1 MSNGSTPA
9 VGASR
14 TGACERCH
22 RRKVRCTKTQPCSPC
37 ARANVPCRYTASDNQ
52 LRRQNVL
59 RLEQQVKELRADNE
73 ALRRSSEGASV
84 QGQRSRVLSPEVG
97 NGGQGMAYATPS
109 ASHFDTNNS
118 NAGLGHAV
126 NGDGEVADQ
135 VVHLSLIAGGGHHF
149 VGSTSGLLLAN
160 LLQSRPQPQSATGD
174 SSGWQPNAVIDS
186 NPSHSTSSLP
196 PKPLAKELIAAY
208 CSHDHLCYPF
218 LSTKALHRSLDA
230 VYDADNGK
238 ADPADAFVVDMTLA
252 IGTAQV
258 HKFNWNGMY
267 DAETHYNRA
276 MTRLVDVLARDGI
289 VRVQALLL
297 VCQYRM
303 GTTSSNTQTSVWHLI
318 GVAARTCLELGL
330 HRASAYALPD
340 GQDSSPAVSESAWAQ
355 KSEEMEIKRR
365 CFWSMVAL
373 DRVTSLA
380 LGRPFA
386 IQLDDIE
393 VDLPVHEPSTSIPP
407 QSSLSEA
414 EYGTPHW
421 HLATSIFAHIVRYR
435 LICGKIMTSLHRYS
449 KHASSVDHSA
459 VRESLSQELQDW
471 LVQTADLPLVPSQSA
486 QPASPARVSSFR
498 SEEWYRLLYHNGMLM
513 LFRPSPCLNDATRN
527 SAALQH
533 IFDSSRESINLYAT
547 LHRSRRMNYSWITM
561 HAVFMAG
568 LSYIYALRNHFQ
580 ALRTAS
586 SSSEG
591 GPAEEHKATLQTNP
605 SINQVVND
613 TRSCSKVLVA
623 VSERWDLAR
632 TCSELFDRL
641 SDAVVS
647 DVVEARSA
655 VPPTPGP
662 VHHQMQSPGTLRNAS
677 TLGLAGATPVAL
689 QDDVYAT
696 SSGFVNM
703 TVDSTLRDCYPDL
716 QNLGYDQYHNDAI
729 AQLSQDWF
737 FGIGDP
743 GGRYY

>member
-1 MSNGSTPA
+1 M
-9 VGASR
+9 
-14 TGACERCH
+14 
-22 RRKVRCTKTQPCSPC
+22 
-37 ARANVPCRYTASDNQ
+37 
-52 LRRQNVL
+52 L
-59 RLEQQVKELRADNE
+59 RLEQQVRELRADNE
-73 ALRRSSEGASV
+73 ALRRSSEGNGVQRASPT
-84 QGQRSRVLSPEVG
+84 L
-97 NGGQGMAYATPS
+97 GGMSYATPT
-109 ASHFDTNNS
+109 ASTSQLDTGGPNIGGVN
-118 NAGLGHAV
+118 GGH
-126 NGDGEVADQ
+126 GDGEVADQ
-135 VVHLSLIAGGGHHF
+135 VIHLSLIAGGGHHF

-160 LLQSRPQPQSATGD
+160 LLQSRPQPQSTSGD
-174 SSGWQPNAVIDS
+174 PSTWQPNTALDS
-186 NPSHSTSSLP
+186 NPNHATSSLP

-230 VYDADNGK
+230 VYDAEK
-238 ADPADAFVVDMTLA
+238 PDPVDAFFVDMTLA

-258 HKFNWNGMY
+258 HKFNWNGIY

-289 VRVQALLL
+289 TRVQALLL

-330 HRASAYALPD
+330 HRASAYTVPQVQA
-340 GQDSSPAVSESAWAQ
+340 SSPQETESARAQ

-393 VDLPVHEPSTSIPP
+393 VDLPASESSTSIPP

-435 LICGKIMTSLHRYS
+435 LICGKIMTSLHRYTRNT
-449 KHASSVDHSA
+449 ASVDYSSI
-459 VRESLSQELQDW
+459 RDSLSQELQEW
-471 LVQTADLPLVPSQSA
+471 LVQTADLPLVPSHSA
-486 QPASPARVSSFR
+486 QPTSPARVSSFR

-513 LFRPSPCLNDATRN
+513 LFRPSPCLNDATKN
-527 SAALQH
+527 SIALQH

-547 LHRSRRMNYSWITM
+547 LHRSRKMNYSWITM
-561 HAVFMAG
+561 HSVFMAG

-580 ALRTAS
+580 ALQNS
-586 SSSEG
+586 SSG
-591 GPAEEHKATLQTNP
+591 DGDKATLQTNP

-613 TRSCSKVLVA
+613 TRACSKVLVA

-641 SDAVVS
+641 SDAVVA

-655 VPPTPGP
+655 APPTPAP
-662 VHHQMQSPGTLRNAS
+662 VQQMQSPGTLRSGAA
-677 TLGLAGATPVAL
+677 LGLTGATPVNL
-689 QDDVYAT
+689 QDDVYAAN
-696 SSGFVNM
+696 SGFVNM

>member
-1 MSNGSTPA
+1 MPELPTPVA
-9 VGASR
+9 GGSR

-37 ARANVPCRYTASDNQ
+37 ARANVPCRYTASENH

-59 RLEQQVKELRADNE
+59 RLEQQVRDLRSDNE
-73 ALRRSSEGASV
+73 ALKRSSLSDGPSV
-84 QGQRSRVLSPEVG
+84 SGQRSRGLSPALG
-97 NGGQGMAYATPS
+97 NGAQGASYATPT
-109 ASHFDTNNS
+109 ASQFDPS
-118 NAGLGHAV
+118 GSSLGTGNGV

-135 VVHLSLIAGGGHHF
+135 VIHLSLIAGGGHHF

-174 SSGWQPNAVIDS
+174 SSAWQPNTTLDS
-186 NPSHSTSSLP
+186 NPSHATSSLP

-230 VYDADNGK
+230 VYDVEK
-238 ADPADAFVVDMTLA
+238 PDPVDAFFVDMTLA

-258 HKFNWNGMY
+258 HKFNWNGIY

-330 HRASAYALPD
+330 HRASAYTIPQVQA
-340 GQDSSPAVSESAWAQ
+340 SSPADTESAKAE

-393 VDLPVHEPSTSIPP
+393 VDLPASESSSSIPP

-435 LICGKIMTSLHRYS
+435 LICGKIMTSLHRYTT
-449 KHASSVDHSA
+449 HTASADYSTI
-459 VRESLSQELQDW
+459 RNSLSQELQDW
-471 LVQTADLPLVPSQSA
+471 LVQTSELPLVPSHSS
-486 QPASPARVSSFR
+486 QPYSPARVSSFR

-527 SAALQH
+527 SMALQH

-547 LHRSRRMNYSWITM
+547 LHRSRKMNYSWITM
-561 HAVFMAG
+561 HSVFMAG

-580 ALRTAS
+580 ALQNS
-586 SSSEG
+586 SGEG
-591 GPAEEHKATLQTNP
+591 DKATLQTKP

-613 TRSCSKVLVA
+613 TRACSKVLVA

-641 SDAVVS
+641 SDAVVA
-647 DVVEARSA
+647 DVVEACSA
-655 VPPTPGP
+655 APPTPAP
-662 VHHQMQSPGTLRNAS
+662 LQQMQSPGALRSGA
-677 TLGLAGATPVAL
+677 TLGLTGATPVNF
-689 QDDVYAT
+689 QDDVYAAN
-696 SSGFVNM
+696 SGFFNM

-743 GGRYY
+743 AGRYY